1 MKKIL
6 ALTLALAL
14 LLCGCGS
21 AAGAEAAPQAAAN
34 AGTSAE
40 NAAESNASDNVAEA
54 DAPTAEPTT
63 EPTTVPTEPPVV
75 YFNPLNG
82 EVLDAPFDGRIY
94 ANTISNI
101 PDALPHVGVNQADIL
116 MEMYV
121 NNTIVRCLALFTDI
135 ESVEAIG
142 STRSTRLMFNDIV
155 QHYNAI
161 FSHAGGSSQCI
172 KDANSRGIAHYNL
185 DSLMRQGDPLA
196 QGTAYRDTEYK
207 YGEHNLFGIGAGI
220 KAYAESQDVMVSG
233 MPEVDYGLRFIED
246 GTPANGEDAQSITVT
261 ITYGKA
267 KKDTTMEYDA
277 TLGKYV
283 YYQYGQMMADQITG
297 ETEAFEN
304 VIIMHTNITMNGIYH
319 TADFVAGGTGYFA
332 CGGKLVPITWTC
344 ESEDS
349 PFRFFT
355 QDGEPL
361 NLGMGNSYIAIC
373 SPDSPVVWNA
383 AA

>member
-6 ALTLALAL
+6 ALILALAL

-40 NAAESNASDNVAEA
+40 NAEESNAFDNVAEA

-172 KDANSRGIAHYNL
+172 KDANSRGIAHYNI

-246 GTPANGEDAQSITVT
+246 GTPADGEDAQSITVT

-332 CGGKLVPITWTC
+332 CGGKLVPINWTC